1 LSQISGERSTYG
13 DTGNEHI
20 VWARNLEG
28 NGLLGR
34 YKRIW
39 ADIIKSYLNKYD
51 TMVWSVFIWSR
62 RRDTWQDTVKAAMNF
77 WVP

>member
-1 LSQISGERSTYG
+1 MYG
-13 DTGNEHI
+13 DIENVHI
-20 VWARNLEG
+20 VWAREFEG

-39 ADIIKSYLNKYD
+39 KDIIKPYLNKYD
-51 TMVWSVFIWSR
+51 TMVWNVFIWSR
-62 RRDTWQDTVKAAMNF
+62 RRDKWHDNVEAAMNF